1 MRFATC
7 TPCSAA
13 DLKSFVTKTMEETGI
28 KIVYG
33 CDSLNH
39 EDWIVEML
47 PKTMKDHLAAALIK
61 KIHPDLLDRLAT
73 IPRD

>member
-1 MRFATC
+1 
-7 TPCSAA
+7 
-13 DLKSFVTKTMEETGI
+13 MEETGI

-33 CDSLNH
+33 CESLNH